1 MDSPS
6 RASTPGAR
14 PARVA
19 VVGAAALGIA
29 AAAAACTSTS
39 PRSTSSGSNTSP
51 SALESQYET
60 VVKDVLPSVVQI
72 TAGNS
77 TGSGVVY
84 DSKGDIVTNA
94 HVIGSATTAT
104 VRLPSGTQVPA
115 RVVGE
120 RAADDLAVI
129 RVSSNASSLKAAQF
143 ANSSQVK
150 VGEIVL
156 AMGNPLGLT
165 GSVTQGIVSATDRT
179 VGESGSSTKITN
191 AIQTSAAINPGNSGG
206 ALVNLSNQVVGIPTL
221 AARLPDEGGAAP
233 GIGFAIPSNDVK
245 TIATQLI
252 RTSTVARFSVR
263 PSREGQRV
271 AESLPELKAGS

>member
-19 VVGAAALGIA
+19 VVSAAVLGIA

-233 GIGFAIPSNDVK
+233 GIGFAIPSNDVR

>member
-115 RVVGE
+115 RVVGV
-120 RAADDLAVI
+120 RASDDLAVI

-233 GIGFAIPSNDVK
+233 GIGFAIPSNDVR

>member
-1 MDSPS
+1 
-6 RASTPGAR
+6 
-14 PARVA
+14 
-19 VVGAAALGIA
+19 
-29 AAAAACTSTS
+29 
-39 PRSTSSGSNTSP
+39 
-51 SALESQYET
+51 
-60 VVKDVLPSVVQI
+60 VKDVLPSVVQI

-115 RVVGE
+115 RVVGV

-129 RVSSNASSLKAAQF
+129 RVSSNASSLKAARF

-179 VGESGSSTKITN
+179 VGESGGNAAKIVN

-206 ALVNLSNQVVGIPTL
+206 ALVNLNNQVVGIPTL

-233 GIGFAIPSNDVK
+233 GIGFAIPSNSV
-245 TIATQLI
+245 TTVAAQLI

-263 PSREGQRV
+263 PSRAGQRV
-271 AESLPELKAGS
+271 AESLPALKAGS